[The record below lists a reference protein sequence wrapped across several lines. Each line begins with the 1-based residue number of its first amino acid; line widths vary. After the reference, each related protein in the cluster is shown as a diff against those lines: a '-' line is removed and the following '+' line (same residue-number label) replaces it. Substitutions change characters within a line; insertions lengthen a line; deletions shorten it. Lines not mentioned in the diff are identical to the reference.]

1 MISVSSDGG
10 RQWVSEWWMKAMH
23 RTSPFGISIQC
34 LASVETHAHTN
45 IFAFEETLTM
55 KARKYRCRSIHYT
68 PPNIFAIAEPRL
80 STRVPRS
87 VFSRSVSL
95 VSGFGCRMSCLERFL
110 TRRYIITRSHYG
122 QAVYNRGCEA
132 KAEPFRCN
140 VTSTAV

>member
-55 KARKYRCRSIHYT
+55 KARKYRCRSIHYPSQHICNSRT
-68 PPNIFAIAEPRL
+68 PSVNPCPSVRLFSLRVFGFRFRL
-80 STRVPRS
+80 SHVVPWT
-87 VFSRSVSL
+87 VSDPAL
-95 VSGFGCRMSCLERFL
+95 HNYTVD
-110 TRRYIITRSHYG
+110 YG
-122 QAVYNRGCEA
+122 QAVNNRGCEA